1 MIISFN
7 NWNIITFSHKATK
20 SEAFED
26 IYQVV
31 LDGISGN
38 MSSLVQP
45 NNFGAMNKIDT
56 SKMGY
61 YVIKFVSEV
70 YNLRDNT
77 KCNVQIIS
85 AGELVVKAQNLI
97 CTKEKTNWYWD
108 QKKQQKVIIVPI

>member
-1 MIISFN
+1 MY
-7 NWNIITFSHKATK
+7 HKATK

-70 YNLRDNT
+70 
-77 KCNVQIIS
+77 
-85 AGELVVKAQNLI
+85 
-97 CTKEKTNWYWD
+97 
-108 QKKQQKVIIVPI
+108 